1 MDNLF
6 KTIGIAALVLTGML
20 TGFAQ
25 DSNYSWKGYP
35 ETAKTPSQTKLLIE
49 RKVPKTVRPNK
60 PYSYEIKLTNR
71 SYNKLDE
78 IILVEKLPAG
88 FKMVKVTPP
97 PDKQNGN
104 ALMWNFGFMAPGQ
117 KEIIT
122 ITGVASKPGKI
133 VHRGNAD
140 LNFHL
145 GQMTAIMEVVNPS
158 INFTIEAKDNAII
171 SEVFPAKMTF
181 TNNGTATVLDAV
193 LEHSLSGLTTSN
205 GNSKIRIEIGDLQPG
220 DTKSYPVKFKAVKVG
235 KFDNNF
241 IVKAKDGVTD
251 SAKMSIAV
259 KQPKLKLTATAPE
272 MRYVGNNI
280 KYKLAVK
287 NSGDGVAK
295 NLVAQLNLPNGTKV
309 TAADEAGKTVG
320 NGVIWNL
327 GSLQPGD
334 TKQLTATVKG
344 IKIMKVK
351 ATAAAKA
358 FAAPAVS
365 TSMTTDVQGIPA
377 LLLKVDDINDPV
389 AIGETE
395 TYKVYVTNTGSLAA
409 TGINVVC
416 KLENSMQYVSSS
428 GPTRGALNGKQVV
441 FGKLKSLE
449 VGKTATWTIVVK
461 ALKEGDVRFGAFVK
475 CDQLQSQVSEYES
488 TNFYE

>member
-1 MDNLF
+1 
-6 KTIGIAALVLTGML
+6 
-20 TGFAQ
+20 
-25 DSNYSWKGYP
+25 
-35 ETAKTPSQTKLLIE
+35 
-49 RKVPKTVRPNK
+49 
-60 PYSYEIKLTNR
+60 
-71 SYNKLDE
+71 
-78 IILVEKLPAG
+78 
-88 FKMVKVTPP
+88 
-97 PDKQNGN
+97 
-104 ALMWNFGFMAPGQ
+104 
-117 KEIIT
+117 
-122 ITGVASKPGKI
+122 
-133 VHRGNAD
+133 
-140 LNFHL
+140 
-145 GQMTAIMEVVNPS
+145 
-158 INFTIEAKDNAII
+158 
-171 SEVFPAKMTF
+171 
-181 TNNGTATVLDAV
+181 
-193 LEHSLSGLTTSN
+193 LTTSN

-220 DTKSYPVKFKAVKVG
+220 DTKSYPVKFKAAKVG